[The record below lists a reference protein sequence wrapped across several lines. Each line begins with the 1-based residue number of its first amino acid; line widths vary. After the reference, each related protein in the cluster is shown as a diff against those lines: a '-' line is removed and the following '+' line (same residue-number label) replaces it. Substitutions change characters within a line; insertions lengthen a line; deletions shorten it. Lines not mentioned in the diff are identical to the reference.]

1 MQSTYENSSTQH
13 KEENGGGSG
22 AYLCW
27 ESRFTTKFI
36 ELVIWVRISRN
47 NDHSMVRGK
56 EVVTMLV
63 VWGFGS
69 LENRGDGLCRSGKK

>member
-1 MQSTYENSSTQH
+1 M
-13 KEENGGGSG
+13 
-22 AYLCW
+22 
-27 ESRFTTKFI
+27 TKFV

-56 EVVTMLV
+56 EVVTMLL

-69 LENRGDGLCRSGKK
+69 LENRGDGLCCSGKK